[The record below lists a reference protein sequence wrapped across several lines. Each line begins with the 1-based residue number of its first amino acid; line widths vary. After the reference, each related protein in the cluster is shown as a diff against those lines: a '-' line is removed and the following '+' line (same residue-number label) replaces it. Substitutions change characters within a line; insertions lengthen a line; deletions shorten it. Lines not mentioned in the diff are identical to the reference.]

1 MLPPRFLSFLLV
13 ACCSEGVRA
22 CVGRGRG
29 VRGTSARARNTPLN
43 HPPTHPHPPPLSGR
57 ALHLPQRVQDDAE
70 RARERHVSPV
80 GVLFVSLGFV
90 SVGAGRAPPVSR
102 AAPPRMCRPDP
113 PTPPT
118 PLPPPPQRPDR
129 VRPSHGL
136 HVSVGGRVC
145 VVLGGGGGL
154 RGALVTT
161 AVASGLRSAPAH
173 APPPPPPPSSWCLQH
188 PHPLCHPHL
197 PHGWPPPRRL
207 LFLKLAGRHAHV
219 AGGAGACVVCVCV
232 WCGGGDASPLT
243 PPRTLTPPLTPPP
256 KLRAVLWA
264 AHRRNCHGAQNSA
277 GACVGRCM
285 RSGWGLGVGGWGE
298 GVAPP
303 RCSCTHPHA
312 THPHATHPHATH
324 PPTQTIAAVLMLVFM
339 LVGGFYVRNIP
350 AWIAWLR
357 WTRCACL
364 LAPAPNPAAQGAD
377 VCALPQL
384 TRPPD
389 APINPPAAS

>member
-1 MLPPRFLSFLLV
+1 M
-13 ACCSEGVRA
+13 
-22 CVGRGRG
+22 
-29 VRGTSARARNTPLN
+29 RGTSARARNTPLN

-173 APPPPPPPSSWCLQH
+173 APPPPPPPPPLVMVPAASPPSLSSSSTSWLASATAPTFSQT
-188 PHPLCHPHL
+188 
-197 PHGWPPPRRL
+197 GWPSCSRRWW
-207 LFLKLAGRHAHV
+207 RR
-219 AGGAGACVVCVCV
+219 CVCGVCVCV
-232 WCGGGDASPLT
+232 VWGGGCVTPHPASHT
-243 PPRTLTPPLTPPP
+243 HTPPP
-256 KLRAVLWA
+256 PP
-264 AHRRNCHGAQNSA
+264 AQTPRSPLGCSSA
-277 GACVGRCM
+277 QLSWCPKQRRCM
-285 RSGWGLGVGGWGE
+285 RGSLHAQWLGPGRGRVGGG
-298 GVAPP
+298 GSPP
-303 RCSCTHPHA
+303 SLQL
-312 THPHATHPHATH
+312 H
-324 PPTQTIAAVLMLVFM
+324 PPTCHPPTCHPPTCHPPTHPDHCRGADAGVHAGGRLLRAQHPGMDRLAAVDEVRVLACSCSKPCCSR
-339 LVGGFYVRNIP
+339 GG
-350 AWIAWLR
+350 
-357 WTRCACL
+357 CL
-364 LAPAPNPAAQGAD
+364 
-377 VCALPQL
+377 
-384 TRPPD
+384 RPP
-389 APINPPAAS
+389 PINSPSRCPN